1 VGWKSKDLTLVP
13 EGGICIA
20 VPHAVMKSLVILANG
35 DRPSETKPSTATFI
49 YFGGGY
55 RSEEVINM
63 NNEKP
68 DETQP
73 ETFQEKKLPT
83 SMPAVK
89 YEDVKLSDILL
100 KAGMVGSNSE
110 YRRLIRDGAIE
121 VNSKVIGDPN
131 FKPHPGS
138 IIKIGKKKFIKIRA
152 K

>member
-1 VGWKSKDLTLVP
+1 MGWKSKDLTLVP

-73 ETFQEKKLPT
+73 ETFQEKKRKGQAKVIALAAY
-83 SMPAVK
+83 AV
-89 YEDVKLSDILL
+89 SITILL
-100 KAGMVGSNSE
+100 FVVLYGLG
-110 YRRLIRDGAIE
+110 L
-121 VNSKVIGDPN
+121 
-131 FKPHPGS
+131 
-138 IIKIGKKKFIKIRA
+138 
-152 K
+152 